1 MLRRCSVE
9 SGFMKIS
16 IVADELSADP
26 ETAFELGLEWGVDR
40 FELRGVHDGR
50 VPRIPAHVRRRL
62 ERAISALGVTIEAV
76 SPGLFKIPFPPDDR
90 HHSNLGWMDREFDF
104 AWQETRA
111 LLDDHVENLL
121 PQSLEFAD
129 SVGACRLIA
138 FSFSRGGASN
148 GKAPQGVVEVLE
160 AAAELAAAS
169 GIELLIENEEGH
181 WASTGCWSDDLLSR
195 IGSSSMGLNWDPA
208 NARIDGDTPFPDGY
222 ALVKH
227 RIRNVHFKDVVCFED
242 GTWNIAQRG
251 EVDWQGQIS
260 ALLADGYDG
269 AIAVEP
275 HLSPPVRSTRDALE
289 YLRNL
294 ISFARTPA

>member
-1 MLRRCSVE
+1 
-9 SGFMKIS
+9 
-16 IVADELSADP
+16 
-26 ETAFELGLEWGVDR
+26 
-40 FELRGVHDGR
+40 
-50 VPRIPAHVRRRL
+50 
-62 ERAISALGVTIEAV
+62 
-76 SPGLFKIPFPPDDR
+76 
-90 HHSNLGWMDREFDF
+90 
-104 AWQETRA
+104 
-111 LLDDHVENLL
+111 
-121 PQSLEFAD
+121 
-129 SVGACRLIA
+129 
-138 FSFSRGGASN
+138 
-148 GKAPQGVVEVLE
+148 
-160 AAAELAAAS
+160 
-169 GIELLIENEEGH
+169 
-181 WASTGCWSDDLLSR
+181 
-195 IGSSSMGLNWDPA
+195 MGLNWDPA